1 VKLIGL
7 LLLLSALAAHAQDFT
22 WVGYPSPRSG
32 IVMVDVDK
40 TGKVTGAKMAQST
53 GDPRLDALALKKFKQ
68 WRFEAGKTAPH
79 VRIPVTFYVPGAK
92 H

>member
-1 VKLIGL
+1 MKLIAFL
-7 LLLLSALAAHAQDFT
+7 VLLSAFVANAQDFK
-22 WVGYPSPRSG
+22 WIGYPAPRSG

-40 TGKVTGAKMAQST
+40 PGKVIGAKIAQST
-53 GDPRLDALALKKFKQ
+53 GDPRLDALALKKLEQ

-79 VRIPVTFYVPGAK
+79 VKIPVTFHVPGGK

>member
-1 VKLIGL
+1 VKLIGF
-7 LLLLSALAAHAQDFT
+7 LLLLSVFGANAQDFK
-22 WVGYPSPRSG
+22 WIDYPAPRSG

-53 GDPRLDALALKKFKQ
+53 GDPRLDAVALKKFKQ

-79 VRIPVTFYVPGAK
+79 VKIPVTFYVPGGK